1 MSEVALKA
9 AYGAYRKWASS
20 DSLEDLYESVVKG
33 QAEDGHTITHIYS
46 FIDDLKDVQL
56 FYCRDGNHGDLKTS
70 RHVRKLRLLWRPGK
84 KSFTPRYLKRAYAEV
99 LAKRRG

>member
-1 MSEVALKA
+1 MSEVALEA

-56 FYCRDGNHGDLKTS
+56 F
-70 RHVRKLRLLWRPGK
+70 
-84 KSFTPRYLKRAYAEV
+84 
-99 LAKRRG
+99 